1 MTKSANMLIMNNIIL
16 DLKTFGQMFRKER
29 KAVGLTQAQVA
40 FNAGLR
46 RETII
51 KLESGA
57 QVDANTLIQ
66 AVAAL
71 GKTLAINDR
80 RVDFDNLNEVFNE
93 DH

>member
-1 MTKSANMLIMNNIIL
+1 MTKSANMLFMNNIIL

-40 FNAGLR
+40 INAGLR

-57 QVDANTLIQ
+57 KVDANTLIQ

-80 RVDFDNLNEVFNE
+80 RVDYDNLNEAFNE

>member
-1 MTKSANMLIMNNIIL
+1 MLVMNNIIL
-16 DLKTFGQMFRKER
+16 DLKSFGLMFRRER

-40 FNAGLR
+40 EKAGLR
-46 RETII
+46 RETIV

-71 GKTLAINDR
+71 GKTLSINDR
-80 RVDFDNLNEVFNE
+80 RVDYDRLNEVFNE
-93 DH
+93 DS

>member
-1 MTKSANMLIMNNIIL
+1 MLFMNNIIL
-16 DLKTFGQMFRKER
+16 DLKSFGLMFRRER

-40 FNAGLR
+40 KNAGLR

-57 QVDANTLIQ
+57 PVDANTLIQ

-71 GKTLAINDR
+71 GKTLSINDR
-80 RVDFDNLNEVFNE
+80 RVDYDRLSEVFSE
-93 DH
+93 DN